1 MIPVLE
7 TSRTLLRPLELADAE
22 QTQIL
27 FPHWEIVRYLT
38 KRVPWPYPPDGAFTY
53 YRDLALPSMERGDS
67 WQWTLRLKS
76 APDRLIG
83 SISLVRSENKNRGF
97 WLGLPWHGQGL
108 MTEASEIVTDYW
120 FDVLKFPRLRVP
132 KAVANVASR
141 RISEK
146 QGMRMVALIEQ
157 EFVSGRLPAEVR
169 ELTAEEWQTRKRK

>member
-1 MIPVLE
+1 
-7 TSRTLLRPLELADAE
+7 
-22 QTQIL
+22 
-27 FPHWEIVRYLT
+27 
-38 KRVPWPYPPDGAFTY
+38 
-53 YRDLALPSMERGDS
+53 MERGDS

-157 EFVSGRLPAEVR
+157 EFVSGRLPAEVW